1 MSSLLAYS
9 IIALLVVI
17 VAALLLRPRYENASA
32 EAEIGE
38 EYVKGLWDGP
48 GWSLAERIFDSSD
61 YLWLRDELG
70 FPQLAEALTRSRQQ
84 MAIKWLKAVRRSF
97 DELVRTP
104 EPLLRSGTTSDA
116 PNSWELLR
124 LTLRFHLIL
133 GYAFLVVRFFGP
145 YHRLVPAFGWMRW
158 FPGTHSSRE
167 RHGAAD
173 VARLP

>member
-1 MSSLLAYS
+1 MTAALIYAFIAIG
-9 IIALLVVI
+9 IIVI
-17 VAALLLRPRYENASA
+17 VALLLRPPYENASA
-32 EAEIGE
+32 EPGIGD

-104 EPLLRSGTTSDA
+104 EPLPSPSATRDTYG
-116 PNSWELLR
+116 SWELLR
-124 LTLRFHLIL
+124 ATLRFHLVL
-133 GYAFLVVRFFGP
+133 GYAFFVVRFFGP

-158 FPGTHSSRE
+158 LPGTHSPGE
-167 RHGAAD
+167 RYDAAD
-173 VARLP
+173 VVRLP

>member
-32 EAEIGE
+32 EPGIGD
-38 EYVKGLWDGP
+38 EYVKGLWVGP

-104 EPLLRSGTTSDA
+104 EPLPSPSATRDTYG
-116 PNSWELLR
+116 SWELLR
-124 LTLRFHLIL
+124 ATLRFHLVL
-133 GYAFLVVRFFGP
+133 GYAFFVVRFFGP

-158 FPGTHSSRE
+158 LPGAHSPGE
-167 RHGAAD
+167 RYDAAD
-173 VARLP
+173 VVRLP